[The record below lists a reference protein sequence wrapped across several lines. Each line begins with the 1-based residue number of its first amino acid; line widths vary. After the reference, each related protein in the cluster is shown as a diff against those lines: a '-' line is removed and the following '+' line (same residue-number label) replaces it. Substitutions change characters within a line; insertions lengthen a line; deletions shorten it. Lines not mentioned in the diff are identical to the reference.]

1 MSLLGRILPHAP
13 GTEPLAAA
21 MKACRTHFMIAA
33 AFSALINILYLAPTL
48 YMMQVYDRVVPTGGI
63 ATLVLITAIALAAL
77 ATLVALDWLR
87 GRLLVRAGLRLDARL
102 AATTLGRVVDLPAK
116 QAGNSAMRDLDNV
129 RTAIAGQGA
138 TALLDAPWTP
148 LYLFCCFLLHPAV
161 GTLTLVGGVLLI
173 GLAILN
179 ERDSRPK
186 LKRAFESA
194 NRAYAAQ
201 ESIAEQ
207 AEVVR
212 ALGMRQ
218 ASIQRQIQQRETVTN
233 QQSDAQFSGG
243 KYSGLIKFLRMSLQS
258 LSLGLAAFLAVKG
271 QISAGAIIA
280 ASVLLSRAVAPVE
293 FLVGAW
299 PGLTQARTS
308 WKALLDIF
316 QKTAGV
322 DRERTV
328 LPPPRGRVSM
338 ENVTLRLHGT
348 TSPQLQ
354 GINLV
359 LEPGQMLGVI
369 GPSGSGKTTL
379 ARLLAGA
386 QTPSAGTIRLDG
398 AEYDAREPDDL
409 AKHIGYLPQNS
420 SLFAG
425 TIKENISRFQIA
437 ATGQAEEIDTRAVS
451 AAMAAGAH
459 DMIQKLPMG
468 YDTMLGPFGAGVSAG
483 QAQRIAL
490 ARALY
495 GDPALLVLDEPN
507 SSLDHE
513 GELAL
518 MAAVIAAAGRGAA
531 VVIIAHRAGVLQ
543 RVDRLLTIKDGK
555 VQLQGPREE
564 VLGKLRTVA
573 PIGRPS

>member
-1 MSLLGRILPHAP
+1 
-13 GTEPLAAA
+13 
-21 MKACRTHFMIAA
+21 
-33 AFSALINILYLAPTL
+33 
-48 YMMQVYDRVVPTGGI
+48 
-63 ATLVLITAIALAAL
+63 
-77 ATLVALDWLR
+77 
-87 GRLLVRAGLRLDARL
+87 
-102 AATTLGRVVDLPAK
+102 
-116 QAGNSAMRDLDNV
+116 
-129 RTAIAGQGA
+129 
-138 TALLDAPWTP
+138 
-148 LYLFCCFLLHPAV
+148 
-161 GTLTLVGGVLLI
+161 
-173 GLAILN
+173 
-179 ERDSRPK
+179 
-186 LKRAFESA
+186 
-194 NRAYAAQ
+194 
-201 ESIAEQ
+201 
-207 AEVVR
+207 
-212 ALGMRQ
+212 
-218 ASIQRQIQQRETVTN
+218 
-233 QQSDAQFSGG
+233 
-243 KYSGLIKFLRMSLQS
+243 
-258 LSLGLAAFLAVKG
+258 
-271 QISAGAIIA
+271 
-280 ASVLLSRAVAPVE
+280 
-293 FLVGAW
+293 
-299 PGLTQARTS
+299 
-308 WKALLDIF
+308 
-316 QKTAGV
+316 
-322 DRERTV
+322 
-328 LPPPRGRVSM
+328 
-338 ENVTLRLHGT
+338 
-348 TSPQLQ
+348 
-354 GINLV
+354 
-359 LEPGQMLGVI
+359 MLGVI